1 MEGAHQ
7 KHDERHLGELQK
19 IKKEVQDRDVRI
31 QELESQPAAAQDE
44 IAGLKTERAHLVAE
58 LGKREEEAA
67 YKGERHHKELQ
78 RSQEERAL
86 LNRQL
91 REDAAAH
98 EIQKTQM
105 KDKHLSEKLD
115 MEGGFEFR
123 LDELRKH
130 GGSAAEIHRLRFE
143 HTRDLA
149 DQERAHEGEMRR
161 AHERHVGEKARQRTQ
176 MEDQR
181 LSEKMN
187 MEAGHV
193 QQLEELRRHGGTA
206 AEIQRLKEEHA
217 RDLDEQAELHARAT
231 GETVDAHEREQRA
244 LAEEVS
250 QRVSENWRIR
260 GEHRQDIEEKQ
271 AEIDDLRNQL
281 IGRARSAS
289 AASAATSASS
299 AVPAEAGLRRR
310 LDEGEAKLAQMT
322 AALEE
327 LKRKAAAP
335 APTGRGP
342 PGPPGPPG
350 AAGAAGPGIAGLAPY
365 ISRIP
370 QMRPDFTEKPAKAAH
385 KRKKRKSTKT
395 SFRNAYMEARRE
407 ATANLKKEKAN
418 RLAIIKKRLAKVPK
432 KDRGSKKKELTLA
445 VKKMWKLFKG
455 KYPHWKKVKTL
466 AALRKLTETVKTHR
480 LNL

>member
-1 MEGAHQ
+1 
-7 KHDERHLGELQK
+7 
-19 IKKEVQDRDVRI
+19 
-31 QELESQPAAAQDE
+31 
-44 IAGLKTERAHLVAE
+44 LVAE

-67 YKGERHHKELQ
+67 YKGERHHEELR

-105 KDKHLSEKLD
+105 KDKHLSEKMD
-115 MEGGFEFR
+115 TDAGFEFR

-149 DQERAHEGEMRR
+149 DQVRAHEGEMRR

-187 MEAGHV
+187 MEDGHA

-206 AEIQRLKEEHA
+206 AEIQRLREEHA

-231 GETVDAHEREQRA
+231 GETVDAHEREQRG

-250 QRVSENWRIR
+250 QRVSENWRLR

-281 IGRARSAS
+281 RGRARSVS
-289 AASAATSASS
+289 VATSASS
-299 AVPAEAGLRRR
+299 VPAAAGLRRR
-310 LDEGEAKLAQMT
+310 LDEGEAKLTEMT

-327 LKRKAAAP
+327 LKRKTAAP

-342 PGPPGPPG
+342 PGPPGAP
-350 AAGAAGPGIAGLAPY
+350 GAAGPGIAGLAPY
-365 ISRIP
+365 ISRVP

-432 KDRGSKKKELTLA
+432 KDRVSKKKELTLA
-445 VKKMWKLFKG
+445 VTKMWKLFKG